1 VSHRL
6 TCHFSFSRP
15 LHPATVHFPIAF
27 LFLGF
32 GLDII
37 YQAGDRIPA
46 NVSQHL
52 PNAADLTRASYYLI
66 LLGLISAVPAVITG
80 LQQNILMI
88 VKQGMYE
95 TDGKTIKTKVKAAI
109 SHAVVIDISL
119 ALTAY
124 AWYARRTQL
133 LAGVIPTKLNIAL
146 PYAPEAWVVGA
157 EVAAL
162 AIMSF
167 GANIGGSLTYNYG
180 VGFSSLSAAVNK
192 KKQ

>member
-1 VSHRL
+1 ML
-6 TCHFSFSRP
+6 TFTTRP

-27 LFLGF
+27 LFLGY
-32 GLDII
+32 GLDIV
-37 YQAGDRIPA
+37 YQLGDRIPA
-46 NVSQHL
+46 NIATHL

-66 LLGLISAVPAVITG
+66 LLGLISAVPAVLSG
-80 LQQNILMI
+80 VQQNILMI
-88 VKQGMYE
+88 AKQGMYE

-109 SHAVVIDISL
+109 SHAIVVDISL

-162 AIMSF
+162 AILGF

-180 VGFSSLSAAVNK
+180 VGFSSASAAINK